1 LISKELGVAE
11 LKEVLERKQESL
23 SRLWEPRLQG
33 QLLDELPH
41 LEVGYFCIS
50 PQKGIFQIRTTL
62 LCSTT

>member
-1 LISKELGVAE
+1 LISKELEVAE

-41 LEVGYFCIS
+41 LEAVIRETN
-50 PQKGIFQIRTTL
+50 QLLRKEGII
-62 LCSTT
+62 